1 MFGSSL
7 MIDHIEAINAN
18 YGVGYIYF
26 NFQEQGQQTPIDTF
40 SSLVKQLAFKAK
52 VLPKAIEKAHN
63 DNKRLM
69 LDKLYEILLEVTRS
83 FAQTFIIVDALDE
96 CDQVL
101 QRERLLPMFHRL
113 GKAGI
118 NLFLTSREHPE
129 DIQESFANITKLRL
143 WAKDEDIS
151 SYIEQRI
158 ADNPRAERLINRGNS
173 DLKEKIVSALQD
185 CAKGM

>member
-1 MFGSSL
+1 

-52 VLPKAIEKAHN
+52 VLPKAIQEAYN
-63 DNKRLM
+63 DNKKPRLDQ
-69 LDKLYEILLEVTRS
+69 LREILLEIGKS
-83 FAQTFIIVDALDE
+83 FAQTFIIFDALDE
-96 CDQVL
+96 CDKVL
-101 QRERLLPMFHRL
+101 QRETLLPIFHRI

-118 NLFLTSREHPE
+118 NLFLTSREHPD
-129 DIQESFANITKLRL
+129 DIQASFANITKLRL
-143 WAKDEDIS
+143 WAKNDDIS

-158 ADNPRAERLINRGNS
+158 ADSSRAKSLINQGNPE
-173 DLKEKIVSALQD
+173 LKEKIISALQE
-185 CAKGM
+185 CANGM